1 MEKILIN
8 IHGGQ
13 MSGRKRRIYFFEPVE
28 IDSQEVVTTFDK
40 DFWPALHAHVVGLA
54 KDESGVNGNRL
65 RMEYLG
71 NKYSGSARS
80 EKSPAEDFF
89 YIGKAR
95 PGSDWPDMEDA
106 ESQTSPLQLADP
118 TANLVE
124 PAYLLPVTG
133 TQYVAALRTSSGP
146 SWSAIENWIGAVS
159 GRADQSNRFELR
171 PYVRKDQLER
181 LRDSLGISKL
191 HLKVDADASADLQD
205 VSGEL
210 ATAIRKVQ
218 ELGAGGVSVEVG
230 LSFGRARPVD
240 SAANK
245 VARQVEKL
253 ITNVKF
259 NSASATIMLPDGEG
273 EKYVKRSIDFYKDR
287 VTGSEYVGTNQEE
300 AATPPVVL
308 KAMAEAIRKFKTSLK
323 TA

>member
-1 MEKILIN
+1 MP
-8 IHGGQ
+8 
-13 MSGRKRRIYFFEPVE
+13 GRKRRIYFFEPVE
-28 IDSQEVVTTFDK
+28 IDSQETVTTFDN
-40 DFWPALHAHVVGLA
+40 DYWSALHAHVVGLA
-54 KDESGVNGNRL
+54 MDDGGVNKDRL

-71 NKYSGSARS
+71 NKYSGSART

-89 YIGKAR
+89 YLGKAR

-106 ESQTSPLQLADP
+106 DSQTSPLQLANP
-118 TANLVE
+118 KANLVE

-133 TQYVAALRTSSGP
+133 TQYIAALRTSGGP

-159 GRADQSNRFELR
+159 GRIDQSTRFELR

-181 LRDSLGISKL
+181 LRNSLGISKL
-191 HLKVDADASADLQD
+191 HLKVDADTSAGLQD

-240 SAANK
+240 SAADK
-245 VARQVEKL
+245 IARQVEKL

-259 NSASATIMLPDGEG
+259 NSASATIMLPDGPG
-273 EKYVKRSIDFYKDR
+273 DNYVKRPLDFYKDR
-287 VTGSEYVGTNQEE
+287 VTGSEYVGTNQDE
-300 AATPPVVL
+300 AVTPPVVL
-308 KAMAEAIRKFKTSLK
+308 KAMTEAIRKFKTSLD

>member
-1 MEKILIN
+1 MP
-8 IHGGQ
+8 
-13 MSGRKRRIYFFEPVE
+13 GRKRRIYFFEPVE
-28 IDSQEVVTTFDK
+28 IDSKENVTTFGK
-40 DFWPALHAHVVGLA
+40 DYWPALHTHVVGFA
-54 KDESGVNGNRL
+54 KDDNGVNKDRL

-106 ESQTSPLQLADP
+106 QSQTAPLQLADP
-118 TANLVE
+118 KANLVE
-124 PAYLLPVTG
+124 PAYLLPVSG
-133 TQYVAALRTSSGP
+133 TQYVAALRTSGGP
-146 SWSAIENWIGAVS
+146 SWSAIENWLGAVS
-159 GRADQSNRFELR
+159 GRVDQSNRFELR
-171 PYVRKDQLER
+171 PYVRMDQLER
-181 LRDSLGISKL
+181 LRDSLGVSKL
-191 HLKVDADASADLQD
+191 NLKVDADASAALQD
-205 VSGEL
+205 MPGEL

-218 ELGAGGVSVEVG
+218 ELGAGGVSVEIG

-240 SAANK
+240 SAADK
-245 VARQVEKL
+245 IARQIEKL

-273 EKYVKRSIDFYKDR
+273 SDYVKRPVDFYKDR
-287 VTGSEYVGTNQEE
+287 VTGSEYVGTNQDE

-308 KAMAEAIRKFKTSLK
+308 KAMTEAIRKFKTSLK